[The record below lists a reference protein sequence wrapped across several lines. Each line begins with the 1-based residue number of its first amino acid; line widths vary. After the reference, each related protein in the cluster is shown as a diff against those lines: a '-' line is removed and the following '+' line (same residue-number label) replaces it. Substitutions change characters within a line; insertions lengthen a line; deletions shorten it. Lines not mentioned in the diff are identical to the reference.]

1 MRFGVVVF
9 PGSNCDRDCVHVL
22 RAVLGQDVDEL
33 WSGEATVSGADALIL
48 PGGFAFGDYLRA
60 GAVASTAPIM
70 AAVRE
75 FAQRGGPVL
84 GICNGF
90 QVLLESGLL
99 PGAMLR
105 NASLQFRCRPVHLR
119 VESTRTPFTR
129 ALREGQVLRM
139 PIAHGEG
146 NYYVPQTVARRLE
159 DDGQIVFRYSDADGR
174 ITSEANPNGS
184 FDGIAGVCNAAGN
197 VVGLMP
203 HPERASEEILGSTDG
218 RLLFESVLAGLSRG
232 APAGDP
238 PASVEAT
245 LQMPSGA
252 GARLIATA
260 GRGGHR

>member
-1 MRFGVVVF
+1 MRFGVIVF

-22 RAVLGQDVDEL
+22 RAVLGQDVDEV
-33 WSGEATVSGADALIL
+33 WSGDATVSGVDVLIL

-60 GAVASTAPIM
+60 GAVAATAPIM
-70 AAVRE
+70 TAVRD

-90 QVLLESGLL
+90 QVLLEAGLL

-105 NASLQFRCRPVHLR
+105 NDSLQFRCRPVHVR

-129 ALREGQVLRM
+129 TLREGQVLRM

-146 NYYVPQTVARRLE
+146 NYYAPQILATRLGDE
-159 DDGQIVFRYSDADGR
+159 GQIVFRYSDADGR
-174 ITSEANPNGS
+174 VTEEANPNGS
-184 FDGIAGVCNAAGN
+184 LHSVAGVSNAAGN
-197 VVGLMP
+197 VLGVMP

-218 RLLFESVLAGLSRG
+218 RLLFESVLAGLGRG

-238 PASVEAT
+238 PAAAADPR
-245 LQMPSGA
+245 QPAAA
-252 GARLIATA
+252 GS
-260 GRGGHR
+260 GGHR